1 MSYFTELT
9 WKDSIKDIIDILIVS
24 YIIYKV
30 LNMVRGTRAIQL

>member
-30 LNMVRGTRAIQL
+30 LNMVRGRGQFSF